1 MVQATLHKDP
11 QLLKKSARKV
21 NKLLDEEIKKQ
32 RVRKSV
38 AFISIINIALSPS
51 WTMFSLLVHQLGVK
65 RKLADLTITQEA
77 F

>member
-1 MVQATLHKDP
+1 
-11 QLLKKSARKV
+11 V

-32 RVRKSV
+32 QVGKSV
-38 AFISIINIALSPS
+38 AFIAIITMALSPS

-65 RKLADLTITQEA
+65 SKLADLTLTQEA